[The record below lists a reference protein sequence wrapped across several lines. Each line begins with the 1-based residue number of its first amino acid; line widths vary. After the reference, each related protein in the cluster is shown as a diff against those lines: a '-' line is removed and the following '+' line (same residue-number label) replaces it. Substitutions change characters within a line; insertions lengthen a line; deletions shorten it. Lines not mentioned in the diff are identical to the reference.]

1 MTRRST
7 TKEHV
12 DTYTESVQSSQPVKL
27 TADDLTR
34 EKLIEL
40 VLEPINIAL
49 SGNADISLPEYLRV
63 MRMLIELKGY
73 DKEEVVSVDKSP
85 SGSYRKTKSL
95 PVKAKHVEKQTEKH
109 VAVKPS
115 KKHVEEEIEEKH
127 VEIEIEKHVE
137 EKPKKKAKVVK
148 EIPRDQ
154 MPALLDELEALYGI
168 AKWEDDED

>member
-49 SGNADISLPEYLRV
+49 SGHADISLPEYLRA

-85 SGSYRKTKSL
+85 TGSYRKTKSL

-115 KKHVEEEIEEKH
+115 KKHVEE
-127 VEIEIEKHVE
+127 
-137 EKPKKKAKVVK
+137 KPKKKAKVVK

-154 MPALLDELEALYGI
+154 IPALLDELEALYGI

>member
-49 SGNADISLPEYLRV
+49 SGHADISLPEYLRA

-115 KKHVEEEIEEKH
+115 KKHVEE
-127 VEIEIEKHVE
+127 
-137 EKPKKKAKVVK
+137 KPKKKAKVVK

-154 MPALLDELEALYGI
+154 IPALLDELEALYGI